1 MRIYIKQYNLNTL
14 HKKIK
19 QMEKYIQKT
28 SDFIE
33 IYSEEGIYQI
43 DTNNIY
49 KLAIIDK
56 PVQQYANYYND
67 LSLIVDYSFSN
78 KIKDS
83 QVPANGIEICVKNI
97 KYSLQSDSKISMVIQ
112 FNKLINRDDNN
123 IIDVYFEIN
132 NKECEE
138 IDLNNYFIKNELNV
152 FLSLLK

>member
-14 HKKIK
+14 QKKIK
-19 QMEKYIQKT
+19 QFDKYIQKT

-33 IYSEEGIYQI
+33 IYSEEGIYHI
-43 DTNNIY
+43 DANNIY

-56 PVQQYANYYND
+56 PIQQYTNYYND

-83 QVPANGIEICVKNI
+83 QVPANGIDICVKNI
-97 KYSLQSDSKISMVIQ
+97 KYSLQTDSKISMILQVD
-112 FNKLINRDDNN
+112 NLTNRDESNV
-123 IIDVYFEIN
+123 IDLYFEIN

-152 FLSLLK
+152 FLSLLN